1 MGLGGLNKSGGDF
14 LKKKK
19 NRNGRVMVNPCV
31 RKTCWDKEFDDNDD
45 NINNN
50 DTNKKRNF

>member
-14 LKKKK
+14 YKKK